1 VAAITTRDMFD
12 RQRRGRAWCCCP
24 KPRRRGWLRS
34 NRRMPS
40 CDAEPASFP
49 ERQEGIV
56 EPGPIALVKRRAEA
70 LGIKNAKIAGLLL
83 PGFPY

>member
-1 VAAITTRDMFD
+1 
-12 RQRRGRAWCCCP
+12 
-24 KPRRRGWLRS
+24 
-34 NRRMPS
+34 MPS